1 MNGFTKTAGNIL
13 ACLLVLAIVFTT
25 GLYFGAKKGR
35 ATADKLYENRLGFIV
50 NVNRQLQAE
59 NQRLGELNQS
69 ITDRLAAVTSRL
81 DRAKEII
88 DGFKGQVSDDG
99 NTIQRI
105 KDNLRQLELL
115 IQAIYTDN

>member
-1 MNGFTKTAGNIL
+1 
-13 ACLLVLAIVFTT
+13 LLVLALVFAT
-25 GLYFGAKKGR
+25 GLYFGAKNGR

-59 NQRLGELNQS
+59 NQRSGELNR
-69 ITDRLAAVTSRL
+69 IVNERLATVSRRLNEVTSRL

-88 DGFKGQVSDDG
+88 DGFKGQVIDDG